1 MMLIKK
7 PFSLNGH
14 VLALVFAAMI
24 PTFAF
29 SAVIMSWLVVKE
41 RANSERA
48 LQAAAQ
54 DLANSFDQE
63 ITSSIRTL
71 QVLTTSTS
79 LTRGD
84 LVQFHRRL
92 KTALATQPSWS
103 SISLHDANLNWLLST
118 SRPYAADLGPSPEST
133 SIEEVFRTG
142 KPVVSQIVEVPPGE
156 NMNGKYAFAVRIPIM
171 ENGKTVYA
179 LSAMISA
186 SVLQKLMLQS
196 VSSPAEVAR
205 GLIDPQGVIAARSTN
220 PEKFVGRHVSPCF
233 AEFLRDKMGKELQK
247 SVFDGSPVYSAAFKA
262 PISGWAAAV
271 SIQMKTVEAQANR
284 AFHLLTLI
292 GIVLLII
299 SGVAAAFFSR
309 RLSNMIKAAAK
320 AAAALARG
328 ESPVMFPSRVTEVE
342 QLRESLCS
350 TSDLLRSREK
360 LLSEHL
366 LHSNAARAE
375 AEKANRAK
383 SEFLA
388 NMSHELRTPLGIV
401 LGITD
406 LVAKDMITPEE
417 REKNLE
423 IMRRNGERLLR
434 LINDILDLEKVEAQK
449 LTMENIEFSFPDLI
463 SEIITDFQAV
473 AKEKN
478 LDLLVTSQGAVPRI
492 VISDPVR
499 LRQVVDN
506 ILANAIK
513 FTENGTIEFNLK
525 ADGGAI
531 EITVKDSGIGLTEE
545 QQNCLFEPFTQG
557 DSSHTRKYGGTGL
570 GLALAKRIAQALG
583 GDVNLIE
590 SVLGKGSTFMIS
602 LNLRLGKRNDVS
614 NISGK
619 VESTRPANLSGRNI
633 LLAEDSP
640 DNAALFVM
648 YLKHAGANVDV
659 AENGLEAVNK
669 VRTKNY
675 DLVLMDIQMP
685 VMDGFKATK
694 ELRKQGF
701 KLPIIALTAHALND
715 QKEKAFDTGFT
726 GYVTKPIQPN
736 QLIQVV
742 ERHLGPASDPQASQD
757 RPGPVQSPGAQM

>member
-1 MMLIKK
+1 MLLRKK

-48 LQAAAQ
+48 LQQAAQ
-54 DLANSFDQE
+54 DLALSFDQE
-63 ITSSIRTL
+63 ITSSIRSL
-71 QVLTTSTS
+71 QILTTSTS
-79 LTRGD
+79 LLKGD
-84 LVQFHRRL
+84 LPKFQRRL
-92 KTALATQPSWS
+92 KMALSTQPNWS
-103 SISLHDANLNWLLST
+103 SISLSGPNMDLLLST
-118 SRPYAADLGPSPEST
+118 SEPYGKNLGPSPDPASL
-133 SIEEVFRTG
+133 EEVFRTG
-142 KPVVSQIVEVPPGE
+142 KPVVSSVMEVAPSE
-156 NMNGKYAFAVRIPIM
+156 NKIGGHAFSVRIPVVI
-171 ENGKTVYA
+171 NGRMQYA
-179 LSAMISA
+179 LSAMIST

-205 GLIDPQGVIAARSTN
+205 GLIDPQGIIAARSAL
-220 PEKFVGRHVSPCF
+220 PEKFVGKHVSPCF
-233 AEFLRDKMGKELQK
+233 GDFLRDKIGQELQK
-247 SVFDGSPVYSAAFKA
+247 SVFDGNPVYSAGFRA
-262 PISGWAAAV
+262 PVSGWAAAV

-292 GIVLLII
+292 GIVLLIV

-309 RLSNMIKAAAK
+309 RLSNMIKSAAK

-328 ESPVMFPSRVTEVE
+328 EAPNMAPSGVTEVE

-350 TSDLLRSREK
+350 TSDLLISRER

-366 LHSNAARAE
+366 IHSNSARAE

-463 SEIITDFQAV
+463 SEIITDFESA
-473 AKEKN
+473 AKTKGLE
-478 LDLLVTSQGAVPRI
+478 LIVTTQGAVPRI

-499 LRQVVDN
+499 LRQVIDN
-506 ILANAIK
+506 LLSNAIK
-513 FTENGTIEFNLK
+513 FTEKGSIEVNLK

-531 EITVKDSGIGLTEE
+531 EITVKDSGIGLTAE
-545 QQNCLFEPFTQG
+545 QQSCLFVPFTQG

-570 GLALAKRIAQALG
+570 GLALSKRIAQALG
-583 GDVNLIE
+583 GDVTLIE
-590 SVLGKGSTFMIS
+590 SIQNKGSVFKID
-602 LNLRLGKRNDVS
+602 LKLRVGKRSDVAS
-614 NISGK
+614 ISGK
-619 VESTRPANLSGRNI
+619 IEPARPGSLVGRNI

-669 VRTKNY
+669 VRTKSY

-694 ELRKQGF
+694 ELRMQGF
-701 KLPIIALTAHALND
+701 TLPIIALTAHALND

-736 QLIQVV
+736 QLLQVL
-742 ERHLGPASDPQASQD
+742 ERHLGPVDPPRQA
-757 RPGPVQSPGAQM
+757 PGPIQNPSAQM